1 MARGAYKKWL
11 RYYLDFCEKCD
22 FPAHHRESL
31 FEFLGT
37 LEEKRQSKAQREQ
50 AASAIGLFY
59 EIYEEKPSSQK
70 PLMAIDPG
78 GATPQEAFS
87 EDPTQ
92 MRGCLRG
99 SSSCL
104 GPTRPRIKGRPAC

>member
-1 MARGAYKKWL
+1 
-11 RYYLDFCEKCD
+11 LDFCEKCD